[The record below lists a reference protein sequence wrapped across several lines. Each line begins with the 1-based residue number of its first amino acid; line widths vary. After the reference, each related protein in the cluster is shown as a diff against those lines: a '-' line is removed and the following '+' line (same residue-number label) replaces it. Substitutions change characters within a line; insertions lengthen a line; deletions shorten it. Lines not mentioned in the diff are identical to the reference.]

1 MTTILSTRNLLQ
13 VEGTFSNI
21 KIKAEILTEGSDI
34 KRIASGQFYKGEL
47 QIGSFQAEESGYVVI
62 NIHQN
67 GLANTAEVCAA
78 LPLFIADVQSKL
90 SE

>member
-1 MTTILSTRNLLQ
+1 MTTIISTRNLLQ

-21 KIKAEILTEGSDI
+21 KIKAEIHTEGSDI

-47 QIGSFQAEESGYVVI
+47 QVGSFQAEESGYVVI

-67 GLANTAEVCAA
+67 GLANTAEVCTA

>member
-13 VEGTFSNI
+13 VEGAFSEI
-21 KIKAEILTEGSDI
+21 KVKAEIHVEGSAI
-34 KRIASGQFYKGEL
+34 KRIASGQFFKGEL
-47 QIGSFQAEESGYVVI
+47 QVGSFQAEESGYVVI

-67 GLANTAEVCAA
+67 GLANTADVCAA

-90 SE
+90 TE

>member
-13 VEGTFSNI
+13 VEGTFSEI
-21 KIKAEILTEGSDI
+21 KVKAEVHAEGSSI
-34 KRIASGQFYKGEL
+34 KRIVSGQFFKGEL

-67 GLANTAEVCAA
+67 GLANTAEVCTA

>member
-1 MTTILSTRNLLQ
+1 MTTILSTRELHQ

-21 KIKAEILTEGSDI
+21 KLKAEVHAEGSNI
-34 KRIASGQFYKGEL
+34 KKISSGQFYKGEL

-67 GLANTAEVCAA
+67 GLANTAEVCTA
-78 LPLFIADVQSKL
+78 LPLFIADVQTKL